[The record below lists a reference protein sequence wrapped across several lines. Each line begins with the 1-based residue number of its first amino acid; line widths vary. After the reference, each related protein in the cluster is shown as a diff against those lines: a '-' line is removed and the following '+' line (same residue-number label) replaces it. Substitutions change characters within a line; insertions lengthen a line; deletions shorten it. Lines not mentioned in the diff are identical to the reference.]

1 MFCFL
6 QTYVEEN
13 SRQNKFRMNDC
24 VISLKRFYFFF
35 LKNIN
40 YLDET
45 ERLTRTSSLFPSN
58 HKQSEKRFFFFI
70 FHLESVFFFFN
81 FRLDGKFNPLRESY
95 YQDGRGVTVLTS
107 GWYEVKGH
115 GVISRAGHKKDM
127 KPSEICGFDSRGL
140 KKELKKIWAWHQSQL
155 DENVFPT

>member
-45 ERLTRTSSLFPSN
+45 HTNASSLFPSN
-58 HKQSEKRFFFFI
+58 HKQSEKIFFFFI
-70 FHLESVFFFFN
+70 FHLESVFFFN
-81 FRLDGKFNPLRESY
+81 FRLDGKFNPLRELY
-95 YQDGRGVTVLTS
+95 YQDGTVLTS